1 MGTSY
6 RVIYKMDLKYNIN
19 VINNVFQMKNKI
31 TIFFL
36 TALTLIFV
44 SCNGIKFG
52 SEEKPRIVYNFNE
65 DWTFQLG
72 DYSEASTVEFSETSS
87 DDFHE
92 VSLAEYSKVSSV
104 DFNDEQWRKLNLP
117 HDWSIEGGFSEEHP
131 AGSGGGALPGGIGWY
146 RKSFIIDKELE
157 GKKIFIDFDGV
168 YMNSEV
174 WVNGNYLGKRPYGY
188 ISFRYDLTPHLNF
201 GGDNIIAVR
210 VDNSLQ
216 PNSRWYSGSGI
227 YRNVWLT
234 VVNPVYVDLW
244 GTFVTTPQV
253 NSERAVVNV
262 ATKIKNESEIDVNV
276 TLRSTIIDTSG
287 KRMVSTESEEN
298 LVVGSVKEVSH
309 DIELTNPH
317 IWSIEDPYLYT
328 VESEVYVDG
337 KLTDNYSTPL
347 GIRSFSFDPEKGFFL
362 NGEATKIKGVCMH
375 HDLGCLGAAVNTRAI
390 ERQLEILK
398 EMGGNGI
405 RTAHNPPAP
414 ELLELCDRM
423 GFIVMNET
431 FDIWRKRMN
440 EFDYSHHFN
449 EWHERDLTD
458 HMLRDRN
465 HPSVFMWSI
474 ANEVMEQWTH
484 AEMDTIDL
492 KMANILLNL
501 QRSELDQSALD
512 EELSFNSMLTQKLTG
527 LAKSLDPTRPITAG
541 NNETNPW
548 NHLFLA
554 DTLDIIG
561 INYHLEDFD
570 SVRARYPNRPFIATE
585 TTSALATRGYYR
597 MPSDSTYIWPVRWDI
612 PFFDSTYSCSSYD
625 NNHVPWGSTHEET
638 WRKVKNND
646 YVSGMYIW
654 TGFDYI
660 GEPTPFWFPARSSYF
675 GVVDLAGFPKDAFYF
690 YKSEWTEEPMLHI
703 FPHWNWEVG
712 QEIDI
717 WAYYNNADEVELFL
731 NDVSQGVRKKEK
743 EVFHVSWRLT
753 FDPGTI
759 KVISRKGGKEVMS
772 VERHTADEP
781 YQIRLTADREVINN
795 DGVDLSFVTV
805 EVLDKDGNLCPNAD
819 NQIYFELS
827 GNGKIVGVDNGN
839 PVSLES
845 FVEPQRKAF
854 YGKCLVVV
862 QGGKEL
868 ETIQLKAV
876 SENLESAN
884 INISVR

>member
-1 MGTSY
+1 M
-6 RVIYKMDLKYNIN
+6 
-19 VINNVFQMKNKI
+19 NKFI
-31 TIFFL
+31 IFCSIAF
-36 TALTLIFV
+36 ALIAV
-44 SCNGIKFG
+44 SCNEVKPGN
-52 SEEKPRIVYNFNE
+52 EAKPRSVVNFNE
-65 DWTFQLG
+65 NWTFQLG
-72 DYSEASTVEFSETSS
+72 DYTEA
-87 DDFHE
+87 
-92 VSLAEYSKVSSV
+92 SSV
-104 DFNDEQWRKLNLP
+104 DFNDEKWRKLNLP
-117 HDWSIEGGFSEEHP
+117 HDWSIEGEFSEDHP

-146 RKSFIIDKELE
+146 RKKFHIDKELE
-157 GKKIFIDFDGV
+157 LRKVFIDFDGV

-174 WVNGNYLGKRPYGY
+174 WINGYYLGKRPYGY
-188 ISFRYDLTPHLNF
+188 ISFRYDLTPHLNY
-201 GGDNIIAVR
+201 GEENTIAVR

-234 VVNPVYVDLW
+234 IVNPVYVDLW
-244 GTFVTTPQV
+244 GTFVTTPEVSSQ
-253 NSERAVVNV
+253 RALVNV
-262 ATKIKNESEIDVNV
+262 ATKLKNELSSNVNIQ
-276 TLRSTIIDTSG
+276 LKSSIIDSSG
-287 KRMVSTESEEN
+287 NSIATTQSNELLEA
-298 LVVGSVKEVSH
+298 GSVKEISH
-309 DIELTNPH
+309 NIELTNPE
-317 IWSIEDPYLYT
+317 IWTIEKPYLYS
-328 VESEVYVDG
+328 VETEIYENG
-337 KLTDNYSTPL
+337 KLIDNYTTPL
-347 GIRSFSFDPEKGFFL
+347 GVRSFSFDPEKGFTL
-362 NGEATKIKGVCMH
+362 NGKATKIKGVCMH
-375 HDLGCLGAAVNTRAI
+375 HDLGCLGAAVNRRAI

-398 EMGGNGI
+398 EMGVNGL

-431 FDIWRKRMN
+431 FDIWRKKMN

-465 HPSVFMWSI
+465 HPSIFMWSI

-501 QRSELDQSALD
+501 QRSEMDQSALD
-512 EELSFNSMLTQKLTG
+512 EGLSVNSMLTQKLTG
-527 LAKSLDPTRPITAG
+527 IAKRLDPTRPITAG

-585 TTSALATRGYYR
+585 TTSALATRGFYR
-597 MPSDSTYIWPVRWDI
+597 MPSDSAYIWPVSWDI
-612 PFFDSTYSCSSYD
+612 PFYYSTYLCSSYD

-675 GVVDLAGFPKDAFYF
+675 GVVDLAGFPKDAYYF
-690 YKSEWTEEPMLHI
+690 YQSEWTDEPVLHV
-703 FPHWNWEVG
+703 FPHWNWNLEQTV
-712 QEIDI
+712 DI
-717 WAYYNNADEVELFL
+717 WAYFNNADEVELFL
-731 NDVSQGVRKKEK
+731 NDVSQGVRKKE
-743 EVFHVSWRLT
+743 EDAFHVTWRLT
-753 FDPGTI
+753 YKPGTI
-759 KVISRKGGKEVMS
+759 RVVSRKDGKEVMT
-772 VERHTADEP
+772 VKKHTAGKP
-781 YQIRLTADREVINN
+781 YKLRLTADRDTINS

-805 EVLDKDGNLCPNAD
+805 EVVDFRGNLCPKAD
-819 NQIYFELS
+819 NQIYFELA

-839 PVSLES
+839 PISMES
-845 FVEPQRKAF
+845 FIEPQRKAF
-854 YGKCLVVV
+854 YGKCLVVI
-862 QGGKEL
+862 QSGKEA
-868 ETIQLKAV
+868 ETMKLRAV
-876 SENLESAN
+876 SENLKPAEVE
-884 INISVR
+884 INVRI